1 MPQGLSAHRP
11 TAYPARP
18 EASTTATGLV
28 PQHPQ
33 ARGQENAP
41 DQRGLFSQ
49 PGTAPPE
56 PPLHR
61 DQLVA
66 AEPRT
71 AAQPAP
77 PRTRR
82 PPPAGSS
89 TTRENWPFCASRG
102 SADLPPQARRIRR
115 YAPNVRFRPPGGC
128 LPSVTEIVW
137 GADGDRQAWP
147 GPQPTS
153 GGAVGEPGGPD
164 DDPVQVAG
172 GDQGFLAFPVG
183 ELGAQPPRHEDALEH
198 EPPMAPGITGS
209 DRRALLMTA
218 RTPNG
223 CGSGWQV
230 QDLTWEDCRR
240 RFSRL

>member
-1 MPQGLSAHRP
+1 MPQGRSAHRP

-18 EASTTATGLV
+18 EASTRATGHV
-28 PQHPQ
+28 PRHPQ

-128 LPSVTEIVW
+128 LPSVTEL
-137 GADGDRQAWP
+137 
-147 GPQPTS
+147 S
-153 GGAVGEPGGPD
+153 GGRMVTGRRGRARSLP
-164 DDPVQVAG
+164 VAG
-172 GDQGFLAFPVG
+172 PLVSRAGRMMIQSRSPAVTRASWRSLSANSARSRHGTKMRSNTNP
-183 ELGAQPPRHEDALEH
+183 QWPRAS
-198 EPPMAPGITGS
+198 PGQIAAPS
-209 DRRALLMTA
+209 
-218 RTPNG
+218 
-223 CGSGWQV
+223 
-230 QDLTWEDCRR
+230 
-240 RFSRL
+240 